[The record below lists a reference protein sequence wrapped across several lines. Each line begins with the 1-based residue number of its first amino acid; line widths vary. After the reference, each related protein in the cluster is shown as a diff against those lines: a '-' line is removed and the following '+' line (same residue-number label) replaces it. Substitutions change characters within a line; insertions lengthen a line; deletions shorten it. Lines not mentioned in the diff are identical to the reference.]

1 MRFPSFLR
9 RSGSIGD
16 RFRHVGILVLGLL
29 VLAILVH
36 AESVLTTSGAFEKS
50 MRYDIAMSG
59 LNGRVDAITARE
71 RLSRYAASG
80 KVEDAEEAWLFYNI
94 LASRVDT
101 WSSGAFGAFV
111 AAAPSRKDALDHLDG
126 LVQGIESDY
135 AALPDK
141 AALTRIDTVLAEAVR
156 VIDRIGGEALMSNLV
171 EAQEIRQALFQRQ
184 RLQNVLVELLIAFG
198 AILLVFMS
206 MQARSLKRAR
216 SSAETAA
223 REFEFAARHDPLT
236 KLPNRLAFHDALEAA
251 LGEDP
256 AGRRGRLTV
265 LALDLDG
272 FKAVNDILGH
282 ASGDDLLRSVAER
295 LRRIV
300 AAWGGGALVSRL
312 GGDEFT
318 VLVGVTDG
326 EREAQTRARQLIEGL
341 HEAHALS
348 GGNVVVNATIGV
360 ALVREGES
368 GSSLLQNADLALSH
382 AKATGKG
389 RVQLYNGSMR
399 ADATRRRLIE
409 DGIEGALENGDIA
422 AHYQPQVDMETG
434 RIVGLEALAR
444 WRHSQLGWIAP
455 SEFIPIA
462 EASGHIID
470 IGERILQTACRDA
483 VALPLDVPVAV
494 NLSVAQLARDDL
506 VDTVAAVLK
515 RSRLPASRL
524 KLEVTES
531 VVMKDTTR
539 AIATLS
545 RLKALGVAISLD
557 DFGTG
562 YSALSYL
569 RSFDWDELKIDRS
582 FVQSLESDRHSLSI
596 VTSILEL
603 AGRLDIAVTVEGV
616 ETRQQVDLLTEAGCR
631 IAQGF
636 LFGAPMPVG
645 DLPALML
652 RGFASREAATAVVRP
667 ASPLSPARGAV

>member
-1 MRFPSFLR
+1 MRWPSFLR
-9 RSGSIGD
+9 RNGSIGD

-36 AESVLTTSGAFEKS
+36 AEAVLTTSSAFERS

-59 LNGRVDAITARE
+59 LNGRVDAITARQ

-94 LASRVDT
+94 LAGRVDT

-111 AAAPSRKDALDHLDG
+111 ASAPSRKAALDDLG
-126 LVQGIESDY
+126 ELVRGVESDY

-141 AALTRIDTVLAEAVR
+141 AALERIDRVLAEAVR
-156 VIDRIGGEALMSNLV
+156 VTDRIGGEALMSNLA
-171 EAQEIRQALFQRQ
+171 EAQEIRQVLFQRQ

-198 AILLVFMS
+198 AILLVLMS
-206 MQARSLKRAR
+206 IQARSLKRAR
-216 SSAETAA
+216 SSAEAAA

-236 KLPNRLAFHDALEAA
+236 KLPNRIAFHDALEAA
-251 LGEDP
+251 LGAD
-256 AGRRGRLTV
+256 AMRHRGRLTV

-300 AAWGGGALVSRL
+300 AGWGAGALVSRL

-326 EREAQTRARQLIEGL
+326 EREAQVRARQLIEGL
-341 HEAHALS
+341 HEAHTLS

-368 GSSLLQNADLALSH
+368 GNSLLQNADLALSH
-382 AKATGKG
+382 AKAAGKG

-409 DGIEGALENGDIA
+409 DGIEAALENDDIT
-422 AHYQPQVDMETG
+422 AHYQPQVDMGTG
-434 RIVGLEALAR
+434 RVVGLEALAR
-444 WRHSQLGWIAP
+444 WRHKQLGWIAP
-455 SEFIPIA
+455 GEFIPIA
-462 EASGHIID
+462 EASGHIIG

-483 VALPLDVPVAV
+483 VALPHDVPVAV

-539 AIATLS
+539 AIATLA

-603 AGRLDIAVTVEGV
+603 AERLDISVTVEGV

-652 RGFASREAATAVVRP
+652 RGFALRETATASRP
-667 ASPLSPARGAV
+667 PSSVRGAV

>member
-667 ASPLSPARGAV
+667 ASPLSPVRGAV

>member
-1 MRFPSFLR
+1 MRLPSFLR

-36 AESVLTTSGAFEKS
+36 AEAVLTTSGAFEKS

-59 LNGRVDAITARE
+59 LNGRVDAVTARE

-111 AAAPSRKDALDHLDG
+111 AAAPSRKDALDHLGD

-141 AALTRIDTVLAEAVR
+141 AALARIDAVLAEAVR
-156 VIDRIGGEALMSNLV
+156 VIDRIGGEALMTNLV

-206 MQARSLKRAR
+206 LQARSLKRAR
-216 SSAETAA
+216 SSAEAAA

-256 AGRRGRLTV
+256 VGRRGRLTV

-326 EREAQTRARQLIEGL
+326 EREAQARARQLIEGL

-652 RGFASREAATAVVRP
+652 RGFASREAASAAVRP
-667 ASPLSPARGAV
+667 ASPLSPVRGAV